1 MEEEMNYLSENIE
14 QLERDILETK
24 ALVNKS
30 PNSKIALDLLKH
42 IEKRLRIYNNILSAL
57 TISELN
63 KSK

>member
-24 ALVNKS
+24 ALVNER